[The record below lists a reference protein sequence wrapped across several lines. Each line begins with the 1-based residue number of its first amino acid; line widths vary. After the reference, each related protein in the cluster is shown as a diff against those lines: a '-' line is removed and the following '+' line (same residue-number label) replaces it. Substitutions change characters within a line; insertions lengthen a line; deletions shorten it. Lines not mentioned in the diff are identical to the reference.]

1 MQLPLNLFVGLALL
15 LVARC
20 LPIPNVSIMPPFGVL
35 PLAYSRR
42 GLSPPD
48 DRSSETEYS
57 PIGRPQVWGGTSSD
71 TSICKDPAMWTGRV
85 WWGMVTLVCILI
97 GLYSV
102 LAFVMWGIMT
112 IDLARLMV
120 WNRTGDKKR
129 R

>member
-1 MQLPLNLFVGLALL
+1 
-15 LVARC
+15 
-20 LPIPNVSIMPPFGVL
+20 
-35 PLAYSRR
+35 
-42 GLSPPD
+42 
-48 DRSSETEYS
+48 
-57 PIGRPQVWGGTSSD
+57 
-71 TSICKDPAMWTGRV
+71 MWTGRV